1 MSVKLSTE
9 IAYLKGVGEK
19 RAALYGK
26 LGIKTIG
33 DLLHYYPRDYIDAT
47 KPYTLENAPLGENVV
62 LKLTVLKK
70 SGEQIIKKGMSVF
83 KVSAYDDTGSIM
95 ITFFN
100 SKYTVQSLKEGEEY
114 LFYGKL
120 SGNFIRKEMS
130 APAILNTGD
139 FNGMIPVYSQTA
151 GLSSKIIQANVKQAI
166 ELTMSEPID
175 ALPQGL
181 KHKNEL
187 CHIEYA
193 VREIHNPQDRESL
206 EVARRRLV
214 FEELFILSLGL
225 LQVKNSSVI
234 RKISPMKKKS
244 LKKFYDLLPY
254 KLTTGQKTAIKEI
267 TEDMCSGKA
276 MNRLVQGDV
285 GCGKTMVAAAAA
297 YFSFLNHG
305 QTALMAPTEIL
316 ANQHYESLNKIMLEL
331 GVKTALLTGST
342 TAKEKKNI
350 KEQLKN
356 GNIDICIGTHALL
369 TCDVKFKNLALVIT
383 DEQHRFGVAQ
393 RTALAEK
400 GEFAHTL
407 VMSATPIPRTLALI
421 VYGDLQVSQIKE
433 MPKGRIPVETMRIN
447 SARKERAFNFIK
459 SKLDQGRQ
467 AYIVCPLVE
476 TGEIDMGL
484 KSAEEFAKELSKNQF
499 KDYKVGI
506 IHGKMKSKD
515 KDDIMKKFK
524 SGDIQLLV
532 STTVI
537 EVGVDVPNSVIMMIV
552 NAERFGLSQLH
563 QLRGRVGRGSEKSYC
578 ILLSDSKNPDTLRR
592 LNVLCN
598 TSDGFEIA
606 EEDLKLRG
614 AGDFFGSRQHGL
626 PEFQIADPVKDLE
639 IFKDAQR
646 EAIGLLEADPTL
658 SDFENRY
665 LKKKV
670 DRMMSS
676 VGYSPN

>member
-47 KPYTLENAPLGENVV
+47 KPHTLENAPLGENVV

-70 SGEQIIKKGMSVF
+70 GAEQRIRKGMSVF
-83 KVSAYDDTGSIM
+83 KVSAYDDSGSVM

-100 SKYTVQSLKEGEEY
+100 AKFTVQSLEEGEEY

-120 SGNFIRKEMS
+120 SGNFVRKEMS
-130 APAILNTGD
+130 SPIILASGNFG
-139 FNGMIPVYSQTA
+139 GMIPIYSQTA
-151 GLSSKIIQANVKQAI
+151 GLSSKIIQANIKQAI
-166 ELTMSEPID
+166 ELTMSEPKD
-175 ALPQGL
+175 ALPPNLRQEN
-181 KHKNEL
+181 KL

-193 VREIHNPQDRESL
+193 VREIHNPQDRKSL
-206 EVARRRLV
+206 EIARRRLV

-234 RKISPMKKKS
+234 RKISAMEKKS
-244 LKKFYDLLPY
+244 LQKFYDLLPY
-254 KLTTGQKTAIKEI
+254 TLTNGQLCAIDEI
-267 TEDMCSGKA
+267 IEDMCSGKA

-297 YFSFLNHG
+297 YFAFLNG
-305 QTALMAPTEIL
+305 KQTALMAPTEIL
-316 ANQHYESLNKIMLEL
+316 ASQHYESLDKIMSLL
-331 GVKTALLTGST
+331 GVKTALLTGSA
-342 TAKEKKNI
+342 TAKEKKTI
-350 KEQLKN
+350 KEKLKN
-356 GNIDICIGTHALL
+356 GEIDICIGTHALL
-369 TCDVKFKNLALVIT
+369 TGDVDFKSLALVIT

-421 VYGDLQVSQIKE
+421 VYGDLQISQIKE
-433 MPKGRIPVETMRIN
+433 MPKGRIPVETMRID
-447 SARKERAFNFIK
+447 SARQERAFNFIK
-459 SKLDQGRQ
+459 SKLNEGRQ

-476 TGEIDMGL
+476 TGEVDMGL
-484 KSAEEFAKELSKNQF
+484 KSATEFAKELAEKQF

-506 IHGKMKSKD
+506 IHGKMKARD
-515 KDDIMKKFK
+515 KEEVMLKFK
-524 SGDIQLLV
+524 MGEIQLLV

-537 EVGVDVPNSVIMMIV
+537 EVGVDVPNSVVMMIV

-563 QLRGRVGRGSEKSYC
+563 QLRGRVGRGKEQSYC

-592 LNVLCN
+592 LRVLCD

-639 IFKDAQR
+639 IFKAAQQ
-646 EAIGLLEADPTL
+646 EAKAMLEKDPEL

-670 DRMMSS
+670 DGMMSS